1 MLHQHQQPAPT
12 LPPFITT
19 AEEAR
24 QQPAPDADAPTLTKS
39 LTPERQSAADAM
51 RLYMSLS
58 TRLKAAI
65 ADRDRHAYRRTL
77 RAFKLAAR
85 RLERRYNAITPTP
98 RLKLGNI
105 HRAPKMPAP
114 QLSHAA

>member
-1 MLHQHQQPAPT
+1 MLHQHQQTATPP
-12 LPPFITT
+12 PPFSTPP
-19 AEEAR
+19 AEAR
-24 QQPAPDADAPTLTKS
+24 QQTAADAATPGSSKT
-39 LTPERQSAADAM
+39 LTPERRSAADAM

-58 TRLKAAI
+58 NLLTQAV

-114 QLSHAA
+114 QLRDAA